1 MPVVHACL
9 QIDVYWIW
17 SSSIAKRKKAEAPPQ
32 KKKKTLLTEADDM
45 ALSQNSGQPI
55 AEAICGGSSSE
66 PRPRTLRG
74 VNKR

>member
-9 QIDVYWIW
+9 QIDDYWIW
-17 SSSIAKRKKAEAPPQ
+17 SSSIANRTKAEAHK

-55 AEAICGGSSSE
+55 AEGIC
-66 PRPRTLRG
+66 
-74 VNKR
+74 